1 MPKMESS
8 IVINAPIEKVWA
20 YLNDVNNASKYS
32 SNILEA
38 KLTSPGPTRVG
49 TTYAYTIQAIGQK
62 METTGEITAY
72 DPPRKSAWKAIK
84 SPFPMNGST
93 VLEAVAGGTRVTQT
107 INAEPGG
114 FFKLAEPL
122 LVKQQQSQMEA
133 DLAKLKQILEA
144 S

>member
-8 IVINAPIEKVWA
+8 IIISAPIEKVWA
-20 YLNDVNNASKYS
+20 YLDDINNATKWS
-32 SNILEA
+32 SNIIEA

-93 VLEAVAGGTRVTQT
+93 VLESVAGGTRVTQT
-107 INAEPGG
+107 IDAEPGG

-144 S
+144 

>member
-8 IVINAPIEKVWA
+8 IVINVPIEKVWT
-20 YLNDVNNASKYS
+20 YLDDVNNATKWS

-72 DPPRKSAWKAIK
+72 DPPHKSAWKAIK
-84 SPFPMNGST
+84 APFPMSGST
-93 VLEAVAGGTRVTQT
+93 VLEVVADGTRVTQT
-107 INAEPGG
+107 IEAEPGG

-122 LVKQQQSQMEA
+122 LVRQQQSQMEA
-133 DLAKLKQILEA
+133 DLAKLKRVLEA
-144 S
+144 Q

>member
-1 MPKMESS
+1 MPRMERS
-8 IVINAPIEKVWA
+8 VIIKAPIEKVWA
-20 YLNDVNNASKYS
+20 YEDDVNNATKWS
-32 SNILEA
+32 SNIVEA

-49 TTYAYTIQAIGQK
+49 TTYAYIIQVIGQK

-72 DPPRKSAWKAIK
+72 DPPRTSAWKSIK
-84 SPFPMNGST
+84 SPFPMSGST
-93 VLEAVAGGTRVTQT
+93 VLESVEGGTRVKQT
-107 INAEPGG
+107 IDAQPGG

-144 S
+144 